1 MKYLNIVLVNLL
13 TMELQYI
20 YSKVLDLDEDNKYTI
35 ELTKGKEVEN
45 VKISKASKYLL
56 TNLKISPK
64 IEEDIQKWK
73 DYERIK
79 NIQILF

>member
-64 IEEDIQKWK
+64 IEVDIQKWK